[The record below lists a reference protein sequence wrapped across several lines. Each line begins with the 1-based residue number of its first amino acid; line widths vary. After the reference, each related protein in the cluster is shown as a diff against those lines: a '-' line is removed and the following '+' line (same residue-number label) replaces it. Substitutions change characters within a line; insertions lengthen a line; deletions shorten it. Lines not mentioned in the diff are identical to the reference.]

1 MSDVRLPD
9 RTGGGPVRDECEAL
23 EEVLCAY
30 ADGEATPTEADRIR
44 QHIAQCESCEAVLR
58 DYQIIDESLVVS
70 PALPSTLDA
79 DGPTFAAAFN
89 NVESPTPLDH
99 QQGHRAGNR
108 SDGLRWASW
117 ARRIAAVLLAGVGIG
132 LLVVLPG
139 SNANAARV
147 VRSAATV
154 EVLQDQERSSQEKLR
169 RTLEW
174 ELRALRLEVGLL
186 APQNDAPTDDSAV
199 AVREKIDRLLA
210 HCVALKM
217 QD

>member
-1 MSDVRLPD
+1 MSDTRLPELAGD
-9 RTGGGPVRDECEAL
+9 GPVRDRECEAL

-30 ADGEATPTEADRIR
+30 ADDEATPVEAERIR
-44 QHIAQCESCEAVLR
+44 QHLARCESCEEVLR
-58 DYQIIDESLVVS
+58 EYEVIDESLTVS
-70 PALPSTLDA
+70 PAVSVTIHGDVPM
-79 DGPTFAAAFN
+79 FAAASTEVDFPI
-89 NVESPTPLDH
+89 E
-99 QQGHRAGNR
+99 QGHQPPNR
-108 SDGLRWASW
+108 SADLKWARW
-117 ARRIAAVLLAGVGIG
+117 ARRIAAVLLAGIGIG
-132 LLVVLPG
+132 FLVVLPG

-186 APQNDAPTDDSAV
+186 APKSSEPTGDPAV
-199 AVREKIDRLLA
+199 AVREEIDRLLA

-217 QD
+217 QE